1 MMNINYVI
9 KEGIAGLKRAKLAA
23 TTSILSLFIAV
34 LLLGVL
40 GRIFYSAY
48 NEAVSFRDL
57 IEVEIF
63 LFDIDERS
71 TEDIRQQ
78 LTQEELI
85 TDIYYVSKD
94 SASAIMRRDFGEGVD
109 DLVALNF
116 LPASFKVQVKTDL
129 GVEQVDNLVSRL
141 QNLTGVDE
149 VKYNAA
155 LLSVLES
162 NLNTLSIG
170 GVSIGVLILLAAL
183 ALVYNTIRLTI
194 YAKRDL
200 IRAMKL
206 VGATNGFI
214 RSPFIVEGVAQ
225 GLISGTLSVLLVYG
239 IFDVLVPI
247 YFPEIGILDWP
258 FDQWYILV
266 SLMLVLAVLMGW
278 WGSRLAAR
286 KFIAETYISAS

>member
-1 MMNINYVI
+1 MNLNYIV

-23 TTSILSLFIAV
+23 TTSIFSLFIAI

-40 GRIFYSAY
+40 GRIFYNAY
-48 NEAVSFRDL
+48 SEAVSFRDL

-63 LFDIDERS
+63 LFDLDQDA
-71 TEDIRQQ
+71 TDNIRNQ
-78 LTQEELI
+78 LSQEELI
-85 TDIYYVSKD
+85 TEISYISKD
-94 SASAIMRRDFGEGVD
+94 SASAIMRRDFGDGVD
-109 DLVALNF
+109 ELVALNF

-129 GVEQVDNLVSRL
+129 GVEQIDNLASRL
-141 QNLTGVDE
+141 ENMTGVDE
-149 VKYNAA
+149 VRYNAA

-170 GVSIGVLILLAAL
+170 GISIGVLILLAAL

-214 RSPFIVEGVAQ
+214 RSPFIVEGVIQ
-225 GLISGTLSVLLVYG
+225 GIVSGALSVLLVYG
-239 IFDVLVPI
+239 IFDFMIPL
-247 YFPEIGILDWP
+247 YFPEIGVLDWP
-258 FDQWYILV
+258 FGEWYILV
-266 SLMLVLAVLMGW
+266 SAMAGLAILMGW